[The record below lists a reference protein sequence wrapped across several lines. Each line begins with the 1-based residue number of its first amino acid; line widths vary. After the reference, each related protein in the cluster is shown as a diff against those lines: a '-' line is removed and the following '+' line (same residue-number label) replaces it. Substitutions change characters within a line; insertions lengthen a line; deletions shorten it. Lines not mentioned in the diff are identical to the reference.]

1 MAKRK
6 RKRRS
11 FFKQKSTLYFSR
23 LLSELS
29 NIKKSPD
36 NPSVRTIN
44 NAGSVQSTND
54 FIYRDGTKVPAGTPY
69 HIHTDNI
76 SKDEVYMTGGVHD
89 SSSEIIT
96 RLNGGT
102 VLNQYKQ
109 AKTKIPEYSTYLKP
123 YVFGVTKKS
132 RKLGFARRYFVRR
145 YSDNNVFEIND
156 VSAKKELKLYELCSI
171 KWSLDTNQTDME
183 RKNIE
188 NIDLLLSKGFDIE
201 LSPLQ
206 GYDGGDE
213 RDEKLRELQD
223 ARKKLKFFLGKSRKK
238 KRSIGKK
245 SKGKKGKS
253 SPTPSSQPSSSPS
266 TGGGG
271 GAY

>member
-6 RKRRS
+6 RKRKS
-11 FFKQKSTLYFSR
+11 FFKQKSTKYFSR

-29 NIKKSPD
+29 LKKDSVA
-36 NPSVRTIN
+36 NPSVRTID

-54 FIYRDGTKVPAGTPY
+54 FIYRDGTKVPVGTPY
-69 HIHTDNI
+69 HIHIDNI

-102 VLNQYKQ
+102 TLNQYKQ
-109 AKTKIPEYSTYLKP
+109 AKTKIPEYSTYLQP
-123 YVFGVTKKS
+123 YVFEVTKKS
-132 RKLGFARRYFVRR
+132 RKLGFARRYFVKR

-171 KWSLDTNQTDME
+171 NQTDME

-206 GYDGGDE
+206 GYDSGDE
-213 RDEKLRELQD
+213 RDEKLKELQD
-223 ARKKLKFFLGKSRKK
+223 TRKKLKFFREKVRKKK

-253 SPTPSSQPSSSPS
+253 SPTSRSQPSSSPS
-266 TGGGG
+266 TGGG
-271 GAY
+271 AY